1 MKTLSSHPGAMV
13 YLNGEFVPA
22 NEAKIS
28 IFDRG
33 FVFGDGVYE
42 VIPVYNGKLFRLKQH
57 LERLDHSL
65 INIRI
70 APPLSHDKWEQR
82 LNTLIAKNLNNTKEQ
97 SLYIQITRGV
107 APRDHK
113 FPEKTPVTIVAV
125 SHPLIAVD
133 PNLLT
138 QGAAAITM
146 EDLRWKCCNIKSI
159 SLLANILARQQALD
173 NHADEAIFLK
183 ENHLTEGAA
192 SNVFI
197 VENRRIITPPKSA
210 ELLPGITRDLV
221 LELAAENNIAH
232 FEEHISLQRA
242 QQADEIWLTSSTKEI
257 IPVTL
262 LDDKPVANGQ
272 PGSLW
277 ARMLTLYQAFIHR

>member
-1 MKTLSSHPGAMV
+1 MKTLSSHTDAIV
-13 YLNGEFVPA
+13 YLNGEFIPA

-42 VIPVYNGKLFRLKQH
+42 VIPVYSGKLFRLKQH

-82 LNTLIAKNLNNTKEQ
+82 LNTLIAKNPNNTKEQ

-125 SHPLIAVD
+125 SHPLTAVD

-192 SNVFI
+192 STVFI

-221 LELAAENNIAH
+221 LELAAKNNIAH
-232 FEEHISLQRA
+232 FEERISLQRA

-272 PGSLW
+272 PGPLW
-277 ARMLTLYQAFIHR
+277 ARMLTLYQAFIHT